1 MSHNMVSSYTLSD
14 DTMIV
19 GINNVDVTGNIAI
32 NEFAARPDNIG
43 ADALDFVVYR
53 FLADSSMPSSMVI
66 QRFTPNWINTD
77 RLQFLAGVGSVF
89 FNNTVGFIVPGT
101 SKQLTAANITQPA
114 IMSLF
119 QSALVRS
126 QNLLNEQ

>member
-89 FNNTVGFIVPGT
+89 FGNTVGFIVPGT